1 MVSFKVHRSGQG
13 QEAVPRVPVPYS
25 CQLTHD
31 TITLTVNRS
40 YHETL
45 NKVMTPLFLLI
56 SLLSVNLFY
65 SQLNIPDIPMLD
77 EMSEEDDLG
86 KESKN

>member
-1 MVSFKVHRSGQG
+1 
-13 QEAVPRVPVPYS
+13 
-25 CQLTHD
+25 
-31 TITLTVNRS
+31 
-40 YHETL
+40 
-45 NKVMTPLFLLI
+45 MTPLFLLI
-56 SLLSVNLFY
+56 SLLSVNLFN